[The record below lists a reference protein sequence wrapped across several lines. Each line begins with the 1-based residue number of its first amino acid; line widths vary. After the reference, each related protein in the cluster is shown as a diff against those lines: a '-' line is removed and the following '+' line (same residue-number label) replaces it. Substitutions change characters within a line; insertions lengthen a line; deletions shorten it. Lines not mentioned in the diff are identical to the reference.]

1 MTILHLFL
9 LLSTTFLFSFS
20 TKDQQKFVECL
31 IDTNELPPAED
42 VAEVQQQPAVVG
54 EANPIRFHLD
64 LNEFPADEE
73 DENERQN
80 DSCSS
85 STNQTENALSLSNT
99 TEANEPSTSTLTTDS
114 NTPKKGDDEHGES
127 AVNKSHPKRKRTTK
141 RKPRISI
148 GKLNQYFAT
157 KIDINDQSPKIP
169 RKARSKRPISNKMAE
184 RQNNAKMVI
193 ASGGG
198 EASSSSSR
206 TTKEAATSSTVVP
219 LPKEFTE
226 ELLQRKRRTAD
237 EEERERIEK
246 QKEQEWIEAKKRA
259 TQFFSSH
266 VIQKPTNLIINEL
279 ESPAGPSRSVR
290 RSAEDQQSQN
300 KVPKFATG
308 SPASSRSVTTFGTRN
323 KQKMPSLDVDL
334 TSSSSS
340 DSSSLEEIVVKGR
353 KNKSVK
359 KGKKPIKEKAKIE
372 IIEKSSIPFYEVSKI
387 LAMYVCQDRNKT
399 RHFYIDWGKNYPDEE
414 SWEPSANIYSQELV
428 ANFIEHSTIMSVV
441 HALSGK
447 DSVPVYIAE
456 EVREQL
462 REEKYKNLIEKI
474 DIKTEAHKI
483 LFAEDITPRQKQ
495 KAKKQIKDFLKSQN
509 FFTEAHFFEGLPN
522 H

>member
-1 MTILHLFL
+1 MTIFHLFL
-9 LLSTTFLFSFS
+9 LVSTTFIFSFG
-20 TKDQQKFVECL
+20 TKDQQKVVKSL
-31 IDTNELPPAED
+31 IDLNELPSAVYVD
-42 VAEVQQQPAVVG
+42 EVQLSLAVVG

-64 LNEFPADEE
+64 LNELPPDEE
-73 DENERQN
+73 DENVQQN

-85 STNQTENALSLSNT
+85 SNNQTENALSLSNT
-99 TEANEPSTSTLTTDS
+99 EANEPSNSTLTTDS
-114 NTPKKGDDEHGES
+114 NTPKRGDDEHGES
-127 AVNKSHPKRKRTTK
+127 AAGISHPKRKRTTK

-148 GKLNQYFAT
+148 DKLNQHFAT
-157 KIDINDQSPKIP
+157 KIDINTNLSLKIP
-169 RKARSKRPISNKMAE
+169 RKARSKRPISKKVAE
-184 RQNNAKMVI
+184 RQSN

-206 TTKEAATSSTVVP
+206 TTKDAATSTVMP
-219 LPKEFTE
+219 MPKQFTE
-226 ELLQRKRRTAD
+226 ESLQRKRRTPD

-246 QKEQEWIEAKKRA
+246 EKEQEWIEAKKRVA
-259 TQFFSSH
+259 QFASLP
-266 VIQKPTNLIINEL
+266 VIQKPTNFVINEL

-308 SPASSRSVTTFGTRN
+308 SPASSRSVTTYGTRN

-334 TSSSSS
+334 TTSSS

-353 KNKSVK
+353 KNKSVR
-359 KGKKPIKEKAKIE
+359 KGKKPLKEKAKIE
-372 IIEKSSIPFYEVSKI
+372 LIEKSSIPFYEVSKI

-399 RHFYIDWGKNYPDEE
+399 RLFYIDWGENYPDEE

-428 ANFIEHSTIMSVV
+428 ADFIEHSTIMCVV

-447 DSVPVYIAE
+447 DSVPEHIAE
-456 EVREQL
+456 ELRKQL
-462 REEKYKNLIEKI
+462 RDEKYKNLIEKI

-483 LFAEDITPRQKQ
+483 MFAEDITPRQKQ

-509 FFTEAHFFEGLPN
+509 FFTEAQFFEGLPN